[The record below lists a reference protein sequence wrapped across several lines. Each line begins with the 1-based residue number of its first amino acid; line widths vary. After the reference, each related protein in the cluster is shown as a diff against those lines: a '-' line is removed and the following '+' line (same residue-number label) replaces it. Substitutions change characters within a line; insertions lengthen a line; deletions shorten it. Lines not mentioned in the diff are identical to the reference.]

1 MAKPAQKPTK
11 VNVALLLD
19 TAGWPFWLISFIVF
33 LIPFGYFG
41 YVLRYEQAPIGS
53 VVAVVVMAAAVTAG
67 IFTWAV
73 NTVMMY
79 RAKRRHIQERKLA
92 KKRR

>member
-1 MAKPAQKPTK
+1 VAKPAQKPTK
-11 VNVALLLD
+11 VNAASLLD
-19 TAGWPFWLISFIVF
+19 TAGWPFWVITFIVF
-33 LIPFGYFG
+33 LIPFGYLG

-73 NTVMMY
+73 NTVVMY